1 MIKSIKIYVH
11 VITITVTI
19 TITVVVTIIVTVLK
33 LINKKIVY
41 FIMVDLVDYGKV
53 VINYK
58 NKDMDLNKVILL
70 LWLFIWNKEQ
80 LDGMLMVNY
89 KHNLIHINL
98 YKVNIRMYNGYL
110 LLICVVQ
117 MINWYG
123 KLDNDIIIYIIF

>member
-1 MIKSIKIYVH
+1 M
-11 VITITVTI
+11 
-19 TITVVVTIIVTVLK
+19 VVTIILK
-33 LINKKIVY
+33 IINKKIVY
-41 FIMVDLVDYGKV
+41 FIMVVLVDYGKV

-123 KLDNDIIIYIIF
+123 KLDNDIIIYIYIFKIIIKIYINEIQFNKCKCKILI